1 MKTGAQRKDWPVKKL
16 LLLSLLFGQFALAQT
31 TTTITGTIRDLSGAL
46 VTSGQIT
53 FTLRPSTD
61 VTMSGLARFTTQ
73 TITCAINSS
82 GQVVGG
88 SGSGACTITMNT
100 ALQPPGSGYLVT
112 FLPYNV
118 KTATIFMYALTSS
131 LDITTVV
138 STQAQLPSLGGVVD
152 TFTTQAI
159 GGNKTFTGTTS
170 FSGPVSGMNIVNAGV
185 FSNTQENNTFTVA
198 LGGINPATW
207 YVQTPNFA
215 TDAIAGGALIPST
228 ATVHQI
234 NALAGYIFNNCDSL
248 TGSVCNGV
256 GVYTQAIA
264 GVNASWVWGG
274 NIAMADSPG
283 TTLTG
288 AIGTE
293 FDNSLYGSPISFTA
307 LQINGIG
314 TGTMPAGFPVNSTTL
329 AGDAVM
335 DIWAP
340 LLALGGSEYQWKL
353 GINFRRGSVNGTAMQ
368 VDGLCTVGTCNSA
381 PITFTGYDSSNNPHT
396 AAIYSD
402 NYGNLNFDGAVALP
416 PVALASLPTNVP
428 AGGLAFC
435 TNCKNVVDDTA
446 TAGAACI
453 TGGHGAVAKRE
464 NSRWDCN

>member
-1 MKTGAQRKDWPVKKL
+1 MKPLRRFVML
-16 LLLSLLFGQFALAQT
+16 CCLLLSQFALAQT

-82 GQVVGG
+82 GQVVAG
-88 SGSGACTITMNT
+88 SGSGPCTITMNT

-152 TFTTQAI
+152 TFTTQTI
-159 GGNKTFTGTTS
+159 GGNKAFTGTTT
-170 FSGPVSGMNIVNAGV
+170 FSGPVTGMNVVNAGV

-207 YVQTPNFA
+207 YAQTPNFA
-215 TDAIAGGALIPST
+215 TDAIAGGVLIPST

-234 NALAGYIFNNCDSL
+234 NGLAGYIVNNCDSL

-256 GVYTQAIA
+256 GIYTQAIA
-264 GVNASWVWGG
+264 NTNASWVWGG
-274 NIAMADSPG
+274 NITMNDTVG
-283 TTLTG
+283 TSLTG
-288 AIGTE
+288 LIGTE
-293 FDNSLYGSPISFTA
+293 LDNSLYGSPISFTG

-329 AGDAVM
+329 AGDAAI

-340 LLALGGSEYQWKL
+340 ILTLGGSNFQWKL
-353 GINFRRGSVNGTAMQ
+353 GLNFRRASVNGSAIQ
-368 VDGLCTVGTCNSA
+368 IDGVCTVGPCTSA
-381 PITFTGYDSSNNPHT
+381 LETFTGYDSSNNPHT
-396 AAIYSD
+396 TAVFSD
-402 NYGNLNFDGAVALP
+402 AFGNLTFDGAVNQGVVLP
-416 PVALASLPTNVP
+416 LATFANLQTNVP
-428 AGGLAFC
+428 AGGFMFC
-435 TNCKNVVDDTA
+435 TNCKNVVDDAA

-453 TGGHGAVAKRE
+453 TGGHGAMAKRE